1 LLDIIKRP
9 FMTVEYLISQN
20 KKGRQLVFDL
30 DNTIYEETQFLFKV
44 YKEISKTATNN
55 EPDIIYKFLKK
66 KFIEEGRKDLFNKLK
81 KKFPSESFTVEN
93 CLSIMKNFKCNS
105 CINTFP
111 WFKKFLSLMKNDFI
125 IKIITNGT
133 LQQQQNK
140 IKSIKFNWPKELIE
154 VIYASSIEAKPE
166 ILSFYKL
173 KDVENFISPIYV
185 GDSSEDEQFC
195 KKLNIEFYDLKKLRV

>member
-1 LLDIIKRP
+1 
-9 FMTVEYLISQN
+9 MTVEYLISQN

-111 WFKKFLSLMKNDFI
+111 WFKKFLSQMKSDFI

-140 IKSIKFNWPKELIE
+140 IKSINFNWPKELIE

-195 KKLNIEFYDLKKLRV
+195 KKLNIEFYDSKKLRV

>member
-1 LLDIIKRP
+1 
-9 FMTVEYLISQN
+9 MTVEYLISQN

-44 YKEISKTATNN
+44 YKEISKTAINN

-66 KFIEEGRKDLFNKLK
+66 NFIEEGRKDLFNKLK

-105 CINTFP
+105 CIKTFP
-111 WFKKFLSLMKNDFI
+111 WFKKFLSQMKSDFI

-154 VIYASSIEAKPE
+154 VIYASSIESKPKV
-166 ILSFYKL
+166 LSFYKL
-173 KDVENFISPIYV
+173 KSVENFISPIYI
-185 GDSSEDEQFC
+185 GDSSVDKQFS
-195 KKLNIEFYDLKKLRV
+195 KKLNIEFYDAKRLYK